1 MPGMPAS
8 YGQFC
13 PVAKAAEIF
22 ATRWT
27 PLILRELMAGAHGFN
42 DIQRGVPLIS
52 RAVLVARL
60 RELEAQGVIERRR
73 RADGTGHEYW
83 LTPAGDGF
91 RSIVNELG
99 RWGMT
104 YTRDRIRR
112 ADLDPG
118 FLMWGLRRRADV
130 STLPDHRIVVR
141 FEFLRRTGEPN
152 EVPRHVA
159 VTRTFRRGC
168 VRQGPRIFC

>member
-1 MPGMPAS
+1 MVAS

-13 PVAKAAEIF
+13 PVAKASEIF

-27 PLILRELMAGAHGFN
+27 PLILRELMAGTHSFT

-60 RELEAQGVIERRR
+60 RELEDQGVIERRR

-91 RSIVNELG
+91 RSIVEELG

-130 STLPDHRIVVR
+130 NTLPDHRIVVR